1 MYLVAASITVLS
13 FLRPVIKYR
22 TGDEMEIIIW
32 LVTMIP
38 CSMLLTGIGIF
49 AWKRKKPMW
58 FWSGTTVS
66 ENEIRDIPAY
76 NRANGIMWIC
86 YSSIF
91 WLSTILGIFRMDMAG
106 ILLMVGGIAG
116 SLVLII
122 AYRHIYE
129 KYKSDSTN

>member
-1 MYLVAASITVLS
+1 MVFSVITALCAA
-13 FLRPVIKYR
+13 FF
-22 TGDEMEIIIW
+22 TGM
-32 LVTMIP
+32 
-38 CSMLLTGIGIF
+38 GIY

-58 FWSGTTVS
+58 FWSGSSVS
-66 ENEIRDIPAY
+66 ENDISDVAAY

>member
-1 MYLVAASITVLS
+1 
-13 FLRPVIKYR
+13 
-22 TGDEMEIIIW
+22 
-32 LVTMIP
+32 
-38 CSMLLTGIGIF
+38 
-49 AWKRKKPMW
+49 MW

-91 WLSTILGIFRMDMAG
+91 WLSTILGIFRMDIAG